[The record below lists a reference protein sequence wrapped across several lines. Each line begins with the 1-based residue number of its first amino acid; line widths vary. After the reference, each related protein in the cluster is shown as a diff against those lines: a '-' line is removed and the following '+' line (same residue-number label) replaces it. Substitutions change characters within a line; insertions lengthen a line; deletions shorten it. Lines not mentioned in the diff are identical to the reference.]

1 MPDIFDS
8 NKDKILYKWFSND
21 RLYDRNRKK
30 TGQRLPAG
38 LFLAVAR
45 LCDAFYIVEISAPCL
60 LGPVRIVAG

>member
-1 MPDIFDS
+1 MTETE
-8 NKDKILYKWFSND
+8 K
-21 RLYDRNRKK
+21 NRPAIVPAGVLLLLLLLCVVG
-30 TGQRLPAG
+30 GQRLPAG